1 MFSPNVVHKYINV
14 VKVQQTAQFEKLLT
28 RFNLFNKHIK
38 ANFMPTLLS
47 NYVQSVIAN
56 RFHVKQLIN
65 MQIKSATKACFYMT
79 KHMLCSKI

>member
-1 MFSPNVVHKYINV
+1 MFSPNVAHKDISV

-28 RFNLFNKHIK
+28 LFNLFNKLIK

-47 NYVQSVIAN
+47 KYVQSVIAS
-56 RFHVKQLIN
+56 RFHVKQFIN
-65 MQIKSATKACFYMT
+65 MQIKLSVKTCFYMT